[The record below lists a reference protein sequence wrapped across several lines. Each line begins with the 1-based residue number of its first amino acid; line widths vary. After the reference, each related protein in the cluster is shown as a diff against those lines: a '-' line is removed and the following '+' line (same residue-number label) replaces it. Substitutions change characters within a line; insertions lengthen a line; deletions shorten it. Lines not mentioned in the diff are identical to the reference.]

1 MNPMENAPPPKREEE
16 LRCNFC
22 GKPRTQVKLLLTGA
36 YVAICNDCVNVC
48 VQMLAQEAP
57 RRDLPLQ
64 ELLPSLTGITA
75 QMIEQDQTEERAY
88 GLY

>member
-1 MNPMENAPPPKREEE
+1 MENITPPKEAE
-16 LRCNFC
+16 LRCTFC

-36 YVAICNDCVNVC
+36 HVAICNECVNVC

-57 RRDLPLQ
+57 RREITLQ

-75 QMIEQDQTEERAY
+75 QMIEQDESEARAY
-88 GLY
+88 GLF